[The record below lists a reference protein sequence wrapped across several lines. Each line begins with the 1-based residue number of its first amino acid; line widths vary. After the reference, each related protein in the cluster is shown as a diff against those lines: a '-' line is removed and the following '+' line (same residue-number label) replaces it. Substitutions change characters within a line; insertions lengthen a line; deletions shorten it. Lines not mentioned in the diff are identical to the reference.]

1 MQILFMILSMTLVH
15 TTAYL
20 KFPFSK
26 HHAKPMT
33 NPLYENHMV
42 DNLHQFKQNI
52 SKSDNDTSL
61 TAYHVAMLLP

>member
-1 MQILFMILSMTLVH
+1 MQILFIILSMTLVH

-42 DNLHQFKQNI
+42 DKNNQFQRNI
-52 SKSDNDTSL
+52 SNSHNDTSL
-61 TAYHVAMLLP
+61 TAYHIAMLLP